1 MRILVVEDDRTLC
14 EAICLH
20 LTEAGYETE
29 FCHSGDEALLLG
41 MQKSHDLLL
50 LDRMLP
56 ALDGLTLLS
65 ILRKNSVS
73 VPVLMITALN
83 GVGDRVEGLDAGADD
98 YLVKPFAMAE
108 LLARIRALARR
119 PQQWEPAQTLTCGD
133 ATLDLSH
140 QSLSGPS
147 GSCTLSKRE
156 LQLLEALFRSP
167 GQTLPRPQLFAR
179 VWGND
184 ADVEDGNLDSYIHF
198 LRRRLQS
205 VGSATAIKT
214 VHSVGYRLEGGA
226 SC

>member
-108 LLARIRALARR
+108 LLARIRALAGV
-119 PQQWEPAQTLTCGD
+119 PN
-133 ATLDLSH
+133 
-140 QSLSGPS
+140 S
-147 GSCTLSKRE
+147 GS
-156 LQLLEALFRSP
+156 P
-167 GQTLPRPQLFAR
+167 PRR
-179 VWGND
+179 
-184 ADVEDGNLDSYIHF
+184 
-198 LRRRLQS
+198 
-205 VGSATAIKT
+205 
-214 VHSVGYRLEGGA
+214 
-226 SC
+226 

>member
-119 PQQWEPAQTLTCGD
+119 PQQWEPAQTLTCVD